1 MSSPPTLR
9 AAIVDDEQHCI
20 DTLTWELATFC
31 PEVELVGSFGESLTA
46 LEALPTLRP
55 DVLFLDIEM
64 PKLNGFQLLSQL
76 EGLQSHIIFT
86 TAYSEY
92 AVKAFHY
99 NAVDYLLKP
108 IDPDRLKQAVAKVP
122 VEGAAA
128 RPPGS
133 LRLLYDTIDELRADV
148 LPTRL
153 SLPTSEGYELIKIR
167 DIIRCQSD
175 GCYTDLYLKNDRK
188 FTVSRNLKQLERAL
202 EAHSFRRVHHSH
214 LVNFKHIIRFS
225 RTDGGIIEMSDGSEV
240 LVSRSRREA
249 LLGLLR

>member
-1 MSSPPTLR
+1 MSTIPTLR
-9 AAIVDDEQHCI
+9 AALIDDEQHCL
-20 DTLTWELATFC
+20 DTLAWELKTFC
-31 PEVELVGSFGESLTA
+31 PEVEVVASFGDSPQA
-46 LEALPTLRP
+46 LVELPALNP
-55 DVLFLDIEM
+55 DLLFLDIEM
-64 PKLNGFQLLSQL
+64 PKLNGFQLLAQL
-76 EGLQSHIIFT
+76 EGLKCHIIFT

-122 VEGAAA
+122 VGDGAA
-128 RPPGS
+128 RSPGS
-133 LRLLYDTIDELRADV
+133 LRLLYDTIDELRSDV

-153 SLPTSEGYELIKIR
+153 SLPTADGYELVKIR

-175 GCYTDLYLKNDRK
+175 GCYTDLFFKAGRK
-188 FTVSRNLKQLERAL
+188 ITISRNLKQLEQAL

-214 LVNFKHIIRFS
+214 LVNFTHITRFS

-249 LLGLLR
+249 VLALLR